1 MDSLRLAPVTLAEL
15 DALASLQTRRD
26 RKYVVPRAEL
36 DRVLA
41 ELGGKARILEIDGA
55 RTFRYRSVYF
65 DTPDLALYLAAA
77 HGLPRRAKVR
87 TRTYVDADA
96 CVLEVKVRDG
106 RGRTVKHRFPYSI
119 DNAMR
124 LTEVARRTIASI
136 GAPLAAGARVPTLVT
151 SFERATLLLGANGRA
166 TIDVDLGF
174 TSMDDR
180 SARMEQ
186 VAVIETKSTHG
197 ATRLDRLLRAAGHRP
212 HRFSKYGTGLAV
224 VRPELPSHRWRRAL
238 SLTGLEDLRT
248 MTRAGIRKRSP
259 SPLADRLAATG
270 GLTVVGAEPT
280 L

>member
-1 MDSLRLAPVTLAEL
+1 MDSLRLEPVTLAEL

-26 RKYVVPRAEL
+26 RKYVVRRAEL
-36 DRVLA
+36 DGLLG
-41 ELGGKARILEIDGA
+41 ELGGKARILEIDGS

-106 RGRTVKHRFPYSI
+106 SGRTVKHRFPYFV
-119 DNAMR
+119 DDAMR
-124 LTEVARRTIASI
+124 LTDAARRTIASI
-136 GAPLAAGARVPTLVT
+136 GAPLAAGARGATLVT

-174 TSMDDR
+174 ASVDGR
-180 SARMEQ
+180 STHMEE

-197 ATRLDRLLRAAGHRP
+197 ATRLDRVLRAAGHRP
-212 HRFSKYGTGLAV
+212 HRFSKYGTGLAA
-224 VRPELPSHRWRRAL
+224 VRPDLPSHRWRRAL
-238 SLTGLEDLRT
+238 SLTGLADLRRVP
-248 MTRAGIRKRSP
+248 RASLREPSA
-259 SPLADRLAATG
+259 SPLADRLAATA
-270 GLTVVGAEPT
+270 GLSAIGVEPNG
-280 L
+280 